1 MKKIL
6 LFAFAAVAMAA
17 CNSDRE
23 YLTYRGVPMNTPL
36 KAFTDSMT
44 ARGLVVDTSNHDKE
58 TVIMSM
64 PEGPG
69 KLVISAEGDSIY
81 QIVENYDATYNDST
95 RNLYRTMLA
104 KSVEE
109 YGHQPKMPINL
120 EDHSEARFY
129 SDKGT
134 FTLQLENTYTPH
146 LSVSYETRVEKDN

>member
-6 LFAFAAVAMAA
+6 LFACAAATMVA
-17 CNSDRE
+17 CNSERE
-23 YLTYRGVPMNTPL
+23 YLTYRGVAMNTPL

-44 ARGLVVDTSNHDKE
+44 ARGLMVDTANHDKE

-69 KLVISAEGDSIY
+69 TLTISAVGDSIY

-95 RNLYRTMLA
+95 RNLYRSRLDKA
-104 KSVEE
+104 IEE

-120 EDHSEARFY
+120 EDHSEARFF

-134 FTLQLENTYTPH
+134 HILLLENTYTPH
-146 LSVSYETRVEKDN
+146 LSISYETRIEKE